1 MYMLNVADKHQ
12 LCMQCTHLQVE
23 EDQGHYNLKG
33 KAPELMEAVGVVG
46 DAVRVCAHKV
56 GNFSHAE
63 FGQRCQVHSKGLA
76 IK

>member
-1 MYMLNVADKHQ
+1 MLNVADEHQ
-12 LCMQCTHLQVE
+12 LYMQCTHLQVE

-33 KAPELMEAVGVVG
+33 QAPELVEAVGVVS
-46 DAVRVCAHKV
+46 DAVCVSTHEV

-63 FGQRCQVHSKGLA
+63 LGQRCQVHLKGLA